1 MLFFGYYA
9 SHTNP
14 QPDRRDIMN
23 TTTSE
28 ALYTVFY
35 ALCDDANKAARAV
48 KKAEKALNAAQNG
61 DANCLP
67 LEVAY
72 ILRNLRRDQ
81 RDLVSAACNVAWL
94 AYEDAKKTAAA

>member
-1 MLFFGYYA
+1 
-9 SHTNP
+9 
-14 QPDRRDIMN
+14 MN

-28 ALYTVFY
+28 ALYTVFFT
-35 ALCDDANKAARAV
+35 LCDDAQKAGRAV

-67 LEVAY
+67 LEAAY

-94 AYEDAKKTAAA
+94 AYEDAKKAS